1 MSCLILSASLLP
13 LAARVEPERLTV
25 SSLAPT
31 AVPDGLPANLAAGSS
46 YDAMQDC
53 ARIWHDARDFTS
65 VNRPRLL
72 ESYFTGVSPHVEKSP
87 QTLLIHI
94 GKAAG
99 TSLLNFYSKNDCFGM
114 KLSNADCEAPIG
126 PFGFNKD
133 SLNRRC
139 CAPFFTEV
147 HALPASPMAL
157 QANPRVVIMLRDPVE
172 RFVSAFNTHACL
184 RDSLGHKKRMMDCMR
199 VPKNASDDLTP
210 STEVLQRLAQLHA
223 DSDILGGYGDLTSVS
238 GLLAFHD
245 EKGAHGLKCFPNV
258 TYAAEHIEDSSGCAL
273 EFRRRITA
281 PATWVTGMETLEHVS
296 RGTCFYLGGLFD
308 ELSKMRIYAIR
319 SEKFE
324 EDLRGLPAFFGL
336 PKERIKFPNPED
348 INMHTGSFPHHED
361 RPTMEGRRRLE
372 RLLVHEY
379 AANAKVEQLSANLG
393 HRAAPDHSVV
403 HREASVA
410 TGLRYTG
417 DGFAEASPTPVA
429 SPAPSS
435 DAAEATAVGDAA
447 VAAVQTAIEQG
458 KPADEAAAEGKVAA
472 TEGGTSLTAAAD
484 AEAKADA
491 ATTSAEAAMRARRA
505 NAEETAEAAKEAREI
520 LESVQG
526 LVPSPKPSPA
536 HALPA
541 LAPSPQPLVGRAVSL
556 NAPQMGGL
564 WEDDDTGN
572 GVELQVAR
580 AVVRNESHK
589 AFAVR
594 SGGVQLV
601 PPGNEVPAEI
611 FQVSE
616 RAASRAASAF
626 GDRLQGA
633 YSKAL
638 YGAEG
643 HVDMKSLKLVWW
655 GLMDEAERSVVA
667 NAVGVCSQNDR
678 DRFLC
683 GEGPRSLPVPLF
695 TPQGLPGGRFG
706 DPRGALYVDNPT
718 LDEAVPS
725 HAWVEVTH
733 CALAQHKK
741 AFFGLKPDAMP
752 AWAYVSHGSGV
763 SVNVGSTAIIDEQAA
778 FLAGFSRHG
787 LSDAMAHLNTRE
799 KRQQSKL
806 LLWLGLGDDEIA
818 ALDSVQR
825 VGHQEHW
832 STQRVHEVVFFND
845 GLFESSGLRDIALA
859 TPWLDVVPVMCGRF
873 PKLFRCS
880 ADSRPLEF
888 MSNCSSTCEAPLPC
902 ASIAPCVAPSEQT
915 DLGRRRLTVVTT
927 LGFQEQSPPEGFQ
940 CGIPELRYAVR
951 VENDR
956 VMQPRPLWVPKQA
969 MPALEGIFW
978 THFPKTS
985 TEFARTLLSYACG
998 PTSFDAE
1005 MDVSTYTG
1013 IKQPKDCP
1021 RFSVYQQTVPHS
1033 PLGGPGVGEATT
1045 PKVVWFHE
1053 WVPWVDHQRTVVDP
1067 LVPNVVSIF
1076 RNPAQRALSAFH
1088 YFYNKSRSN
1097 ETCCGGGWGWEPKDR
1112 RKLKSKMAQGDPFDA
1127 LQIFMKAAPPEN
1139 CMTNMLL
1146 GQGCLNRT
1154 DAARALVADEGVRR
1168 RVTDFVATGMA
1179 FVGIL
1184 EKYDESVCL
1193 WHARFGEPLWTTE
1206 IQARGEG
1213 SLYDSS
1219 PYDSLKSKSS
1229 KRSFDEHIYRVALK
1243 RFEEEVKA
1251 HQDDVDE
1258 CLASIN
1264 RHRTDLQLTLR
1275 QTTRSDDASL
1285 SSMEVNMMASRQE
1298 MASMKESHL

>member
-1 MSCLILSASLLP
+1 MAMSCALLSVSLLP
-13 LAARVEPERLTV
+13 VAARVEPKLPAT
-25 SSLAPT
+25 SSLLPA
-31 AVPDGLPANLAAGSS
+31 AVPRGLQANLAATSHL
-46 YDAMQDC
+46 DAMQDC

-72 ESYFTGVSPHVEKSP
+72 ESYFTGVSPHVEKP
-87 QTLLIHI
+87 PATLLIHI

-114 KLSNADCEAPIG
+114 KLSGADCAAPVG

-139 CAPFFTEV
+139 CTPFFTEV
-147 HALPASPMAL
+147 HALPTSPLAL
-157 QANPRVVIMLRDPVE
+157 EANPRVVIMLRDPVE
-172 RFVSAFNTHACL
+172 RFISAFNTHACL
-184 RDSLGHKKRMMDCMR
+184 RDALGHKKRMMDCMR
-199 VPKNASDDLTP
+199 VPKNASEDLTP
-210 STEVLQRLAQLHA
+210 TTEALDRLALLHA
-223 DSDILGGYGDLTSVS
+223 DSDILGGDSDLTSVS

-245 EKGAHGLKCFPNV
+245 DKGAHGLKCFPNV
-258 TYAAEHIEDSSGCAL
+258 TYAAEHIEDGTGCAL

-281 PATWVTGMETLEHVS
+281 PATWLTGMETLEHVS

-308 ELSKMRIYAIR
+308 ELSKMRVYAIR

-324 EDLRGLPAFFGL
+324 DDLQGLPAFFGL
-336 PKERIKFPNPED
+336 PKGRIQFPDPED
-348 INMHTGSFPHHED
+348 INVHTGSFPHHED
-361 RPTMEGRRRLE
+361 RPTAEGRRKLE

-379 AANAKVEQLSANLG
+379 AANAKIEQFSVNLG
-393 HRAAPDHSVV
+393 HRAASG
-403 HREASVA
+403 AA

-417 DGFAEASPTPVA
+417 DGFAQAEA
-429 SPAPSS
+429 SPAPIASPAPVS
-435 DAAEATAVGDAA
+435 DSAEATVAGDAA
-447 VAAVQTAIEQG
+447 AAAVQAAIEDNKTASVAQAEG
-458 KPADEAAAEGKVAA
+458 RAAAEMEEVRLEEDAA
-472 TEGGTSLTAAAD
+472 WRAGRAD
-484 AEAKADA
+484 KKAKALQ
-491 ATTSAEAAMRARRA
+491 EA
-505 NAEETAEAAKEAREI
+505 NAAKEAREV
-520 LESVQG
+520 LDSAQG
-526 LVPSPKPSPA
+526 LATSTEPRPSPA
-536 HALPA
+536 RALPA
-541 LAPSPQPLVGRAVSL
+541 LVPSPQPLARAVNLKSL
-556 NAPQMGGL
+556 ASHGVMGGI
-564 WEDDDTGN
+564 WEDDDNGN
-572 GVELQVAR
+572 GVELSRAR
-580 AVVRNESHK
+580 AVVRNETSE
-589 AFAVR
+589 
-594 SGGVQLV
+594 S
-601 PPGNEVPAEI
+601 NEFGTVSAA
-611 FQVSE
+611 VSE
-616 RAASRAASAF
+616 RAASRAAAAF

-643 HVDMKSLKLVWW
+643 RVDMSSLKLVWW
-655 GLMDEAERSVVA
+655 GLMDEVERSVVA

-741 AFFGLKPDAMP
+741 AFFGLKPDTMP

-763 SVNVGSTAIIDEQAA
+763 SVNVGNTAIIDEQAA

-787 LSDAMAHLNTRE
+787 LSDAMAHLNTQE

-806 LLWLGLGDDEIA
+806 LLWLGLGDEEIA
-818 ALDSVQR
+818 QLDSVQR
-825 VGHQEHW
+825 IGHQEHW
-832 STQRVHEVVFFND
+832 STQRVHEVVFFHG
-845 GLFESSGLRDIALA
+845 GLYESSDLRRLALA
-859 TPWLDVVPVMCGRF
+859 TPELDEVPVMCGRY
-873 PKLFRCS
+873 PNLFRCS

-902 ASIAPCVAPSEQT
+902 ESIAPCVAPSEET

-940 CGIPELRYAVR
+940 CGIPELRYQVR
-951 VENDR
+951 AQNGR
-956 VMQPRPLWVPKQA
+956 IMQPRPLWVPKQA
-969 MPALEGIFW
+969 TPALEGIFW

-1021 RFSVYQQTVPHS
+1021 RLSVYQQTVPHS

-1053 WVPWVDHQRTVVDP
+1053 WVPWVDHQRTAVDP

-1206 IQARGEG
+1206 IQARGES

-1219 PYDSLKSKSS
+1219 PYDSLKSKSF

-1251 HQDDVDE
+1251 HQEDVDE
-1258 CLASIN
+1258 CLTSIN
-1264 RHRTDLQLTLR
+1264 RHRMDLQLTLR

-1298 MASMKESHL
+1298 MESGVDGK